1 VNPAAERSKYGTFDA
16 VPITSRVTRLFLGIQ
31 IQCAQCHDHPFN
43 KEWVQADFWGVNAFF
58 RQVARGG
65 TPTSPLNN
73 RNMAALTQLELSDN
87 PSANSDGVLLF
98 EKRNGTPGAVN
109 PAFLKD
115 VAKVLKELDAGKLER
130 STKTLD
136 KMTGGTR
143 REALAKYVVTH
154 DNFARAYVNRM
165 WGHLFGR
172 GLNAEAGVDDF
183 GTNNEVVHKELLDKL
198 AEDFAAAAYDPKA
211 LFEWVCTSDVYNLS
225 HVGVKEYADPKYDPY
240 FARMP
245 LKALSPEV
253 LLDSLLTATRT
264 EQLRPDE
271 EVKRLREGW
280 TAKLVRN
287 FGDDEGNETSFD
299 GTIIQA
305 LMMMNGPELNGVVG
319 ARNVNA
325 VERVVAKY
333 SKGGAANVDLILD
346 ELFLM
351 TLNRRPTGDERL
363 KIKTLQA
370 RGAVLPAEAP
380 KSVPPP
386 TPPKGKGANPPRQPK
401 TPPATPGVVMPSLP
415 NDVTFYQDVFWA
427 LLNTNEF
434 MLNH

>member
-1 VNPAAERSKYGTFDA
+1 MKSLKLKKSVGRRRSA
-16 VPITSRVTRLFLGIQ
+16 IPIRRSR
-31 IQCAQCHDHPFN
+31 
-43 KEWVQADFWGVNAFF
+43 
-58 RQVARGG
+58 
-65 TPTSPLNN
+65 
-73 RNMAALTQLELSDN
+73 
-87 PSANSDGVLLF
+87 
-98 EKRNGTPGAVN
+98 
-109 PAFLKD
+109 
-115 VAKVLKELDAGKLER
+115 
-130 STKTLD
+130 
-136 KMTGGTR
+136 TGGTR

-154 DNFARAYVNRM
+154 DNFAKAYINRI

-172 GLNAEAGVDDF
+172 GLNAEASVDDF
-183 GTNNEVVHKELLDKL
+183 GTNNEIVHKDLMDKL
-198 AEDFAAAAYDPKA
+198 AADFATAAYDPKT
-211 LFEWVCTSDVYNLS
+211 LFEWICTSDVYNLS
-225 HVGVKEYADPKYDPY
+225 HVGVKEYADPKFDAY

-264 EQLRPDE
+264 EQLRTDE
-271 EVKRLREGW
+271 EVKKLRLDW

-319 ARNVNA
+319 AKNTNA
-325 VERVVAKY
+325 VERVVIKY
-333 SKGGAANVDLILD
+333 TRGGTPNVDLILD

-351 TLNRRPTGDERL
+351 TLNRRPTPDERT
-363 KIKTLQA
+363 KIKTLQS
-370 RGAVLPAEAP
+370 RGAIVPGEAP
-380 KSVPPP
+380 KPA
-386 TPPKGKGANPPRQPK
+386 TPPAQPPKKGANPKLPK